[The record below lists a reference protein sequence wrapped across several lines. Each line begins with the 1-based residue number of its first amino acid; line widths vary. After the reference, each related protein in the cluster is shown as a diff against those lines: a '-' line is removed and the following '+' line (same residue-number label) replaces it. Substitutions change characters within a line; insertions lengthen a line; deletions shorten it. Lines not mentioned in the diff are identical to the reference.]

1 MGSGGGAQWAKS
13 EGEAVLLQLS
23 DFSKDPMH
31 DFNRFVCWNSCDC
44 QFWPDIMYILGYKPE
59 KVHVSDYKSL
69 EMNHASFD
77 LDSATTT
84 TSSGKKRKKLD
95 GQI

>member
-1 MGSGGGAQWAKS
+1 M
-13 EGEAVLLQLS
+13 VLLS
-23 DFSKDPMH
+23 DFPKDPIH
-31 DFNRFVCWNSCDC
+31 DFNRFVYWNSCDS

-69 EMNHASFD
+69 EMNHASFA

-84 TSSGKKRKKLD
+84 PSSGKKEKNLD
-95 GQI
+95 DRI